1 MSDFLFIYID
11 ENTKLDRLKTIR
23 TIFSMDKVYGVS
35 VMEERS
41 SAEDTFNCVL
51 SCYYKFDDNDVPVR
65 LGKDLTY
72 VSLKNT
78 GKAALNF
85 ALELQ
90 QLLDVNLTVTNTD
103 YTFLCKLNE
112 ISSLEELE
120 NAVENGI
127 YMDEQ

>member
-1 MSDFLFIYID
+1 MSNFLFIYID
-11 ENTKLDRLKTIR
+11 ENTKLDRIKTIK
-23 TIFSMDKVYGVS
+23 TISSMDKVYGVS

-51 SCYYKFDDNDVPVR
+51 SCYYKFDDNDVSVR

-103 YTFLCKLNE
+103 YTFLCKLNK